1 MSGWMV
7 KVSDR
12 REPTSVRFFAAAESN
27 PLAAIIAVL
36 KTAKLQPS
44 KDRIQTSGQLSDQ
57 TLARLQIKPGQVRDV
72 L

>member
-12 REPTSVRFFAAAESN
+12 AEPTSVRFFAAAESS
-27 PLAAIIAVL
+27 PTAALVAVL
-36 KTAKLQPS
+36 RMAKLKPS

-57 TLARLQIKPGQVRDV
+57 TLARLKIKPGQVRDV